1 MKRLIL
7 ASLLASFAT
16 GCIITT
22 TEGQGEE
29 VGFINTSWSFHKA
42 DGTELTCPEG
52 FNTAEVTAVSREFG
66 DAFIDLYNCN
76 SLSGTAAYPLGA
88 WDVTIAITNNSGSSE
103 YAHSLTQTLD
113 IVLEDQDFG
122 EDFIDDGGRVL
133 FDWVLV
139 DAETNDALECRTA
152 GNPQSIQVDAA
163 SPNTMLSTSLAC
175 GDGFGV
181 SNPLPAGTY
190 TATFSALNAAGQPM
204 GDPQTKNVALGDRND
219 YDDVGTITLPIG
231 ALTPPTP

>member
-22 TEGQGEE
+22 DGQSEE
-29 VGFINTSWSFHKA
+29 VGFINTSWNFHKA
-42 DGTELTCPEG
+42 DGTELGCPAG

-66 DAFIDLYNCN
+66 DAFVDLYSCN
-76 SLSGTAAYPLGA
+76 ARSGSAPYPIGAYE
-88 WDVTIAITNNSGSSE
+88 VTIAITNNSGSEE

-113 IVLEDQDFG
+113 IVVNDENFS
-122 EDFIDDGGRVL
+122 EDFIADGGRVL

-139 DAETNDALECRTA
+139 DAANNDSLDCRTA
-152 GNPQSIQVDAA
+152 GNPQSIHVDAT
-163 SPNTMLSTSLAC
+163 SPNAMVSTSLAC
-175 GDGFGV
+175 DDGFGV

-190 TATFSALNAAGQPM
+190 TATFSALDAAGQPL
-204 GDPQTKNVALGDRND
+204 GEPQTKNVALDDRND
-219 YDDVGTITLPIG
+219 YDDVGTISLPIG
-231 ALTPPTP
+231 EFTPPPN